1 MRDKI
6 SEAMSLVLVKFGDLE
21 NAVTS
26 IFSDGSIITIP
37 YGNMDQALAAF
48 LFGLHNSGSTLVLE
62 NPITALA
69 AKSQNAE
76 TLLRERLETAY
87 TLRSAVEFSG
97 TPYIEVEGPL
107 HRSKPKNK
115 KIRKLVE
122 QYRSLIAEKLEE
134 TAQITGEPDEKHVKQ
149 KYGELLNAYP
159 RLYATALSIAISYS
173 TLLLIP
179 VIFTFRKAKHVARLG
194 KTFNK
199 EEAKLLASAL
209 MQTPLSKFSHRLA
222 ALCTLYSP
230 EDMTNSFLTNLIKAL
245 LITARSI
252 PEKTEEQILEKPII
266 AVYGNIQKEYKI
278 LRPKHKPAKKGG
290 ETRVALLPILHDE
303 RRATQK
309 ELDNFDQTTQKI
321 TPNDMTPLNKALQK
335 ILKLPYPPEA
345 QPPINAEELPN
356 ILQAIKTLG
365 ELL

>member
-1 MRDKI
+1 
-6 SEAMSLVLVKFGDLE
+6 MSLVLVKLGDIG
-21 NAVTS
+21 NAVTA
-26 IFSDGSIITIP
+26 IFPDESTIKIP
-37 YGNMDQALAAF
+37 YGNLDQAFAAL
-48 LFGLHNSGSTLVLE
+48 LFGIHYSRLTPILE
-62 NPITALA
+62 KPITVLA

-76 TLLRERLETAY
+76 TQLKERLETAY
-87 TLRSAVEFSG
+87 TLRYAIEFSG
-97 TPYIEVEGPL
+97 IPYIEVQGSL
-107 HRSKPKNK
+107 HKVKPKNK
-115 KIRKLVE
+115 QIRKLAE
-122 QYRSLIAEKLEE
+122 KYRTLVTEKLEE
-134 TAQITGEPDEKHVKQ
+134 TAQMTGEIGEELIRQKHAV
-149 KYGELLNAYP
+149 LLNAYP
-159 RLYATALSIAISYS
+159 RIYATALSIAISYS

-199 EEAKLLASAL
+199 EEARLLASAL

-345 QPPINAEELPN
+345 QPPINAEKLPN

-365 ELL
+365 QLL